1 MRRSHMSLYARLNFD
16 ISFSSLLWTA
26 LGPKAND
33 VAVSRAEAAIA
44 AFFGPRPT
52 LIGLS
57 VRTLFDAIL
66 CELNEPIGAPIL
78 MSGVNIESMAQ
89 IANAHQ
95 RQIFAVDL
103 DPQTLSPRAGSVVAA
118 VQKTGA
124 KLFVTAQL
132 YGSVNQIQDASEL
145 RKLGVFILED
155 SAQAFAGTHHLGD
168 PNADVSLFSF
178 GPIKRRTALGGA
190 VAVFRDRELAE
201 RVSQRLR
208 TYPVASETW
217 HRQRALKYL
226 VLKAASYPLVLA
238 ALFRLFKLIGAD
250 WDRIIGSSSRGFAQ
264 GALLEAI
271 KWQPPKRLRL
281 LLAKQVVEA
290 ESPIQRQNASQA
302 FLNQLP
308 MECRVAQSAE
318 SNAYWL
324 MPILVDQPDV
334 FIERLQH
341 YGFDAT
347 RGATSLRAF
356 IPDETPCAKSI
367 LERVVYIPH
376 PAEMDEG
383 VQKRLLRAVLAS
395 LPAYH

>member
-1 MRRSHMSLYARLNFD
+1 MSLYPRLNFD
-16 ISFSSLLWTA
+16 ISFRSLLWTA
-26 LGPKAND
+26 LGPKVND
-33 VAVSRAEAAIA
+33 VAVSRAEADIA
-44 AFFGPRPT
+44 AFFGPRTT
-52 LIGLS
+52 LISLS

-66 CELNEPIGAPIL
+66 SELDEPIGAPIL

-103 DPQTLSPRAGSVVAA
+103 DPQTLRPRAGSVIEAA
-118 VQKTGA
+118 QNTGA

-132 YGSVNQIQDASEL
+132 YGCVNQIQDASEL

-168 PNADVSLFSF
+168 VNADVCLFSF

-190 VAVFRDRELAE
+190 VAVFRDKDLAE
-201 RVSQRLR
+201 RVSRRLR
-208 TYPVASETW
+208 TYPVAKDTW
-217 HRQRALKYL
+217 HRQRAFKYL
-226 VLKAASYPLVLA
+226 VLKAASSPLVLA
-238 ALFRLFKLIGAD
+238 ALFRLFKLFGAD

-271 KWQPPKRLRL
+271 KWQPPKRLRI
-281 LLAKQVVEA
+281 LLAKQIVEA
-290 ESPIQRQNASQA
+290 GSPTRRQSASLA

-308 MECRVAQSAE
+308 VECRVAQFAE

-324 MPILVDQPDV
+324 MPILVDQPDF

-341 YGFDAT
+341 FGFDAT
-347 RGATSLRAF
+347 RGATSLRAL
-356 IPDETPCAKSI
+356 IPDQTPYAKSI
-367 LERVVYIPH
+367 LERVVYLPH
-376 PAEMDEG
+376 PAEMDERL
-383 VQKRLLRAVLAS
+383 QKCLLQAVLAS
-395 LPAYH
+395 LPSKH